1 MGIIF
6 AILIFSFIVFFH
18 ELGHFTLAKL
28 NGIDVQEFAIGM
40 GPTLFSKEYKGTVYA
55 VHLLPIG
62 GFCAMGE
69 DDEETESPGNF
80 NKKSVW
86 ARISVIAAGP
96 IFNFIMAFV
105 LAVILTAMVG
115 YDKSSYLE
123 CRRRIFCGR
132 GRHTRGR
139 HHCSDGWKEN

>member
-69 DDEETESPGNF
+69 TMKRQSHLETSIKNLYGQEFQSLQRDRF
-80 NKKSVW
+80 
-86 ARISVIAAGP
+86 
-96 IFNFIMAFV
+96 
-105 LAVILTAMVG
+105 LTLLWHLF
-115 YDKSSYLE
+115 SL
-123 CRRRIFCGR
+123 
-132 GRHTRGR
+132 
-139 HHCSDGWKEN
+139 

>member
-69 DDEETESPGNF
+69 DSTPQAATSTVVAPRTLSTGNT
-80 NKKSVW
+80 S
-86 ARISVIAAGP
+86 
-96 IFNFIMAFV
+96 
-105 LAVILTAMVG
+105 AVQ
-115 YDKSSYLE
+115 
-123 CRRRIFCGR
+123 
-132 GRHTRGR
+132 
-139 HHCSDGWKEN
+139 

>member
-1 MGIIF
+1 M
-6 AILIFSFIVFFH
+6 FFH

-86 ARISVIAAGP
+86 AEFQSLQRDR
-96 IFNFIMAFV
+96 F
-105 LAVILTAMVG
+105 LTLLWHLF
-115 YDKSSYLE
+115 SL
-123 CRRRIFCGR
+123 
-132 GRHTRGR
+132 
-139 HHCSDGWKEN
+139 

>member
-105 LAVILTAMVG
+105 L
-115 YDKSSYLE
+115 E

-139 HHCSDGWKEN
+139 HHCSDGWKED

>member
-1 MGIIF
+1 M
-6 AILIFSFIVFFH
+6 FFH

-80 NKKSVW
+80 NEKNLYGQEFQSLQ
-86 ARISVIAAGP
+86 RDR

-115 YDKSSYLE
+115 YDKPVISSVE
-123 CRRRIFCGR
+123 EGIFCGR

-139 HHCSDGWKEN
+139 HHCSDGWKED